1 MIEYT
6 EIETAPE
13 EEALSEIIEFSRRI
27 FGNAEP
33 EKFAKRIGEAENLLI
48 ILARNGSE
56 IVGFKI
62 GYEIEPKV
70 FYSWVG
76 GVSKD
81 FRNRGIAAELM
92 KRQHLWCRRKGF
104 ERVRT
109 HTKNEFKPMLILN
122 IRHNFDIVNVYRDKR
137 DELKIVLEKDLSKN

>member
-1 MIEYT
+1 MIEFT
-6 EIETAPE
+6 EIESVPDENT
-13 EEALSEIIEFSRRI
+13 LSEIIEFSRGI
-27 FGNAEP
+27 FGQAEA
-33 EKFAKRIGEAENLLI
+33 EKFAKRIGEAANLLI
-48 ILARNGSE
+48 ILARETGK

-62 GYEIEPKV
+62 GYEKEPKV

-81 FRNRGIAAELM
+81 FRNSGIAAELM
-92 KRQHLWCRRKGF
+92 KRQHLWCRQKGF

-109 HTKNEFKPMLILN
+109 HTKNEFKAMLILN

-137 DELKIVLEKDLSKN
+137 DELKIVLEKDLLKN